1 MSDESNPAK
10 KSFDCVAFQRA
21 QRKKL
26 GKKFENMSGE
36 EIGAWMRNYLPT
48 DPKLRRLV
56 ERLRARDA
64 RARDEPSPGPRP
76 LGTTDG
82 THGHRNAAGSRQGT
96 DLQRVRTE

>member
-10 KSFDCVAFQRA
+10 ESFDCVAFQRA

-36 EIGAWMRNYLPT
+36 EIGAWMRSYLPT

-64 RARDEPSPGPRP
+64 SARDQLS
-76 LGTTDG
+76 
-82 THGHRNAAGSRQGT
+82 QG
-96 DLQRVRTE
+96 RRHSA

>member
-1 MSDESNPAK
+1 MAAKTKK

-26 GKKFENMSGE
+26 GKKFETMTSE
-36 EIGAWMRNYLPT
+36 EIGAWMRDYRPT

-64 RARDEPSPGPRP
+64 SAHEPTSSDRRLRA
-76 LGTTDG
+76 
-82 THGHRNAAGSRQGT
+82 
-96 DLQRVRTE
+96 

>member
-1 MSDESNPAK
+1 MSDESNPAN

-56 ERLRARDA
+56 ERLRN
-64 RARDEPSPGPRP
+64 RAATVQDSASSN
-76 LGTTDG
+76 
-82 THGHRNAAGSRQGT
+82 HRLRA
-96 DLQRVRTE
+96 